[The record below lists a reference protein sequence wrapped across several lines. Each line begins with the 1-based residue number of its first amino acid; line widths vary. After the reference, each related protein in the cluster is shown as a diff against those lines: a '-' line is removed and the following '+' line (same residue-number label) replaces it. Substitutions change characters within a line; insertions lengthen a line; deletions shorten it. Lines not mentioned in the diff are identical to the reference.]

1 MTMSIQPRLSFTAS
15 SAGPHEA
22 GLPIL
27 IAVATV
33 RGSSMMRFSYIGAAP
48 AAWKP
53 TMRGRLSILPSRWY
67 SR

>member
-1 MTMSIQPRLSFTAS
+1 MSIQPRLSFTAS
-15 SAGPHEA
+15 SAGPHDA

-33 RGSSMMRFSYIGAAP
+33 RGSAITRFSYMGAAP

-53 TMRGRLSILPSRWY
+53 TIRGRLPILPSRWY